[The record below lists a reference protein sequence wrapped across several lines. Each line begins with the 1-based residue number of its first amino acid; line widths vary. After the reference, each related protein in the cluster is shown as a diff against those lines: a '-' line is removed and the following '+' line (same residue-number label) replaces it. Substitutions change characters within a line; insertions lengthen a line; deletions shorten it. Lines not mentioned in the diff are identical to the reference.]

1 MRIHLHVG
9 PPKTGTSSLQRA
21 LLTRYGA
28 PEPQPIWYPT
38 PERTGDG
45 HADLVHRAIGH
56 LGVNPESTVFD
67 DVAQRAL
74 DGGCRDLI
82 LSSEGCTAVALSDR
96 WPVLSSLARYGEVL
110 PIVTFV
116 PIGKRINSYWQELS
130 KHMKGRS
137 FEDAQPLIADNLIE
151 ICLVSALTEM
161 FPDRTVSAIFLS
173 NDDDMGALFRRFAA
187 ATGLG
192 LSEDDTAGRGEV
204 INRSLG
210 RLETDLM
217 VAVSQGWRQRTGRA
231 DEYWYARWH
240 LFELFK
246 SPAWRAVQPKA
257 PIGFPQE
264 WVEMLA
270 GHAQTVIEGLKALRE
285 SGKVAIFG
293 DLERFDDVAR
303 PYKWPGI
310 QIHRGAPMVAASVI
324 LQTSNH
330 GEALRPAVES
340 ALKQTLQDLELIIVG
355 DNCDPETRAVAQD
368 LAASDPRVRFQ
379 DNHGNSERAA
389 SLHNAVGE
397 ARGGFVAYLDGY
409 GLWLPNH
416 LQTLDDLLKEVDF
429 AHGLHAGLDKNGALG
444 FLACDLANP
453 DLRHRLVSSDQSRF
467 DSLFVGHRVDAYRR
481 LPGGWHA
488 TPADAKWPDI
498 AMWRQ
503 FLAEPWCRARST
515 PDVTGLS
522 LSTYLRLYLPKDGRV
537 DELKRWRANFEDP
550 AWVADFRGRA
560 AQFLNRQAV
569 AVQIAQWDAE
579 AQVRDRDAK
588 VRDQEAKL
596 LGQEATV
603 REQGAQLQGL
613 AAQLHDQHAAVAQL
627 SVQLAGAAQKIE
639 ALDQES
645 RTREQENKAREQ
657 EIAFLQRRLARA
669 RRRRAKLKKHWAW
682 RFTRPFRRGI
692 RWLVRGIRR

>member
-9 PPKTGTSSLQRA
+9 PPKTGTSSLQKA

-74 DGGCRDLI
+74 DGGCHDLI

-96 WPVLSSLARYGEVL
+96 WPVLASLARYGEVS

-130 KHMKGRS
+130 KHLKGHT
-137 FEDAQPLIADNLIE
+137 FENARQLIADNLIE
-151 ICLVSALTEM
+151 IRLISALIEM

-173 NDDDMGALFRRFAA
+173 NDDDTGALFRRFAA

-204 INRSLG
+204 VNRSLG
-210 RLETDLM
+210 RMETDLM
-217 VAVSQGWRQRTGRA
+217 VALSQSWRQRTGKA

-240 LFELFK
+240 LFQLFK
-246 SPAWRAVQPKA
+246 SPAWRAIPKA
-257 PIGFPQE
+257 PIGFPQA

-270 GHAQTVIEGLKALRE
+270 GHAQTVVEALKALRE
-285 SGKVAIFG
+285 SGTVAIFG

-303 PYKWPGI
+303 SYKWPGI

-355 DNCDPETRAVAQD
+355 DNCDPETRAAAQD

-379 DNHGNSERAA
+379 DNQGNSDSAA

-397 ARGGFVAYLDGY
+397 ARGGFIAYLDGY

-416 LQTLDDLLKEVDF
+416 LQVLAKLLEYADF
-429 AHGLHAGLDKNGALG
+429 AHSLHAGLDKNGAIG
-444 FLACDLANP
+444 FSACDLANA
-453 DLRHRLVSSDQSRF
+453 DLRHRLVSSEQSRF

-488 TPADAKWPDI
+488 TPVDAKWPGI

-503 FLAEPWCRARST
+503 FLAEPWCRACST
-515 PDVTGLS
+515 PEVTGLS
-522 LSTYLRLYLPKDGRV
+522 LGTYLRLYLPTDGRP
-537 DELKRWRANFEDP
+537 DELKRWLANFEDP
-550 AWVADFRGRA
+550 AWVADLHGRA
-560 AQFLNRQAV
+560 VRFLNRQAV
-569 AVQIAQWDAE
+569 AVQIAQWEAE

-588 VRDQEAKL
+588 VQEQEAKQRE
-596 LGQEATV
+596 QEAELSAQ
-603 REQGAQLQGL
+603 RAQLQGV
-613 AAQLHDQHAAVAQL
+613 AAQLQDQHAAVAQI
-627 SVQLAGAAQKIE
+627 SVQLAGAAQRIE
-639 ALDQES
+639 ALDQEN
-645 RTREQENKAREQ
+645 RAREQ

-682 RFTRPFRRGI
+682 RFSRPFRRSI
-692 RWLVRGIRR
+692 RWLVRGE